1 LEVDEG
7 GKIFGFP
14 EGAVVDFY
22 CEFPHVGHGNVA
34 KALGVGNTK
43 DQLVDLPSFFD
54 EFDF

>member
-1 LEVDEG
+1 MREVR
-7 GKIFGFP
+7 FLASRR
-14 EGAVVDFY
+14 GAVVDFY

>member
-1 LEVDEG
+1 MASRR
-7 GKIFGFP
+7 
-14 EGAVVDFY
+14 GAVVDFY